1 MFRNLA
7 ALFRYRGL
15 IQSLVS
21 RELKARYR
29 GSVLG
34 FFWSFINPLLL
45 LLVYAFVFGYVMP
58 AAKDERVTPF
68 ALFMFCGILPWT
80 WFASSLTESSGVL
93 ISGGNL
99 IKKVL
104 FPAEILPVVTVL
116 SNMVHFFFG
125 LIVLAGFLLYYQR
138 PLSIAEL
145 AIFPVAVLIQLILTL
160 AFALL
165 LSALTVHFRD
175 LRDILSNLLTFWFF
189 ATPIIYP
196 YFLFQ
201 DPLNPANEPWQS
213 HLLKLNPFTHLA
225 ITYQEILFFEGPVGH
240 LRWLLVLGGIS
251 VAFFVFAYFI
261 FDRLRDTFAEEV

>member
-1 MFRNLA
+1 MLHNLA

-15 IQSLVS
+15 IQSLVA

-34 FFWSFINPLLL
+34 FFWSFINPLML
-45 LLVYAFVFGYVMP
+45 LLVYSFVFEHILDQRGLGLPRY
-58 AAKDERVTPF
+58 E
-68 ALFMFCGILPWT
+68 LFLFCGLLPWT
-80 WFASSLTESSGVL
+80 WFSSSLLESSGVL

-104 FPAEILPVVTVL
+104 FPAEVLPIVTVL

>member
-1 MFRNLA
+1 MLHNLVR
-7 ALFRYRGL
+7 LTRYRGL
-15 IQSLVS
+15 IQSLVA

-45 LLVYAFVFGYVMP
+45 LLVYSFVFTYVMIG
-58 AAKDERVTPF
+58 AHDERVEPY

-80 WFASSLTESSGVL
+80 WFSSSLAEASGVL

-104 FPAEILPVVTVL
+104 FPAEILPIVTVL
-116 SNMVHFFFG
+116 ANMVHFFFG
-125 LIVLAGFLLYYQR
+125 LIILAGFLLWYQR
-138 PLSIAEL
+138 PLNVGEL
-145 AIFPVAVLIQLILTL
+145 ALFPVAVAVQLILTL
-160 AFALL
+160 GFALL

-175 LRDILSNLLTFWFF
+175 IRDILSNLLTLWFF

-196 YFLFQ
+196 YFIFE
-201 DPLNPANEPWQS
+201 DPNKPAQWQATA
-213 HLLKLNPFTHLA
+213 LKFNPFTHLA
-225 ITYQEILFFEGPVGH
+225 ISYQEILFFAGPVGH
-240 LRWLLVLGGIS
+240 LKWLLLLGAIS
-251 VAFFVFAYFI
+251 VLFFLFGYFV